1 MFFSPMVYLQIFKLF
16 NIYLYSIM
24 KYTISLKSKIIPQF
38 WRQIN
43 YNNSHNRYL
52 DLRDSLLVFDSC
64 EIERRIININGYTY
78 IYVPPML
85 EKKAIFELNSYHNE
99 RQIYNVGYNFHI
111 IRNSFFSCILFVLI
125 ALWHC
130 IISGWWN
137 FHIQSA
143 NYFDWFSIGSLDN
156 INVKLY
162 HQWYRL
168 ATSLSLHAD
177 SGHLFG
183 NILFGCFF
191 IIILSRRIGYGI
203 ALLLSILGG
212 ILGNFCSIYLHK
224 MSVASIGYSTALFA
238 TIGILCGF
246 QAGNQFNSKS
256 IFLYLA
262 TAFALLAILGAGN
275 ERTDYAAHICGLIMG
290 MLLGIAIVPLIK
302 IFRLQAL
309 QFFSA
314 LAGIMILIFAWVLAT
329 LYN

>member
-1 MFFSPMVYLQIFKLF
+1 MIFSPIVYLQIFKLF
-16 NIYLYSIM
+16 NIYLNFIM
-24 KYTISLKSKIIPQF
+24 KYTISLKSKIIPPF

-43 YNNSHNRYL
+43 YNNSHNRYS

-64 EIERRIININGYTY
+64 GIERRIININGYTY

-85 EKKAIFELNSYHNE
+85 EKKAILELYAYYNE
-99 RQIYNVGYNFHI
+99 RQLSRLGYNLPI
-111 IRNSFFSCILFVLI
+111 IRYSLLSCILFVLI
-125 ALWHC
+125 VFWHG
-130 IISGWWN
+130 ILSGWFN
-137 FHIQSA
+137 FHTTFA
-143 NYFDWFSIGSLDN
+143 NYVDWFSIGSLDN

-177 SGHLFG
+177 PEHLFG

-224 MSVASIGYSTALFA
+224 MPVESIGYSTALFA

-246 QAGNQFNSKS
+246 QARKPFKTKN

-262 TAFALLAILGAGN
+262 TAFALLALLGTGN

-290 MLLGIAIVPLIK
+290 ILLGIAIGPLIK

-309 QFFSA
+309 QLFSA
-314 LAGIMILIFAWVLAT
+314 LAGIMVLIFAWILAI